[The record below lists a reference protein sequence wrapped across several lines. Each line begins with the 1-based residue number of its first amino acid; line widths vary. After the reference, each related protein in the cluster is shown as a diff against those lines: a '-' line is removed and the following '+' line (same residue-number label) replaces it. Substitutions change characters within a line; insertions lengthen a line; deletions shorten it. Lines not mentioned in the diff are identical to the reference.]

1 MTDLARHVAL
11 AGESLIARVEGTPA
25 LDVLLA
31 WWLKPHAPSKTVLLV
46 VPDVTTAFEE
56 NGYHSIEADLV
67 AVAGDARSGIRIL
80 ISAYPENGGWTID
93 HVDVHAPTS
102 IAVADAEKALDQVL
116 DEDADH
122 PLAATVEGIVD
133 GMSNEAF
140 AAACDGADE
149 GSFRR
154 ITGWNVRDVDALW
167 IRADPSTFRGS
178 ADAWTMEVRLGVDS
192 DCGQRD
198 HDLTISGACTLGVT
212 RFTSVV
218 VA

>member
-1 MTDLARHVAL
+1 MNDLARHVAL
-11 AGESLIARVEGTPA
+11 AGESLIAQVEDTAALGT
-25 LDVLLA
+25 LLA
-31 WWLKPHAPSKTVLLV
+31 SWLKPYAPSKTALLV

-67 AVAGDARSGIRIL
+67 AIAEGTRSGIRIL
-80 ISAYPENGGWTID
+80 VSAYPEKSDWTID
-93 HVDVHAPTS
+93 NVDIHAPTS
-102 IAVADAEKALDQVL
+102 IAPTDAEKALDQVL

-122 PLAATVEGIVD
+122 PLAAIVD
-133 GMSNEAF
+133 SIVEGMSNEAF
-140 AAACDGADE
+140 AAACDAVEE

-154 ITGWNVRDVDALW
+154 ITGWNVRDVDTLW

-178 ADAWTMEVRLGVDS
+178 ADAWTMKVRLGVDS

-212 RFTSVV
+212 RFTSVT